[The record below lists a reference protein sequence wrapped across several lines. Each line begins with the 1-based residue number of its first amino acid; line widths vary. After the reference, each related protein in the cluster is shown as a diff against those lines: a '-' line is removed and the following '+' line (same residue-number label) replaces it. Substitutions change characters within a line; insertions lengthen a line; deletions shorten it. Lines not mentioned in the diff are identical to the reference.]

1 MSSAVIVPPSMGGF
15 ADRRRSLDE
24 MSSGA
29 VESEFMSAKDAAAF
43 LGIPLRSLY
52 LYVQQGFTLNCQLS
66 ATNISPTTLLV
77 AHRLFRS
84 TAFERSPQITR
95 DKIFEIPSC

>member
-1 MSSAVIVPPSMGGF
+1 MSSAVTVPPSMGGF

-52 LYVQQGFTLNCQLS
+52 LYVQQG
-66 ATNISPTTLLV
+66 LLPSFKLGR
-77 AHRLFRS
+77 HRLFRRAQLLR
-84 TAFERSPQITR
+84 AFHATKIASP
-95 DKIFEIPSC
+95 DEILR